1 MANSKKRFMV
11 DEQGKRQAIVLPIKE
26 YEELLENLAD
36 LAVIAERADEPT
48 EPLEVVQKRLDK
60 RWQITPWS

>member
-1 MANSKKRFMV
+1 MV
-11 DEQGKRQAIVLPIKE
+11 DEQGKRQGIVLPIKE
-26 YEELLENLAD
+26 NEELLEN